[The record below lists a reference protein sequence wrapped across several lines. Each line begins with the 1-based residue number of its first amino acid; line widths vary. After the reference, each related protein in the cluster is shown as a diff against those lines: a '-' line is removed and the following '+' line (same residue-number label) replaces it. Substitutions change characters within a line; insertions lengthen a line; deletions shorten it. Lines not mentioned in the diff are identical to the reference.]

1 MRGKLLLIY
10 SILFLFVIFGYLF
23 IYKLNKYNESIKVR
37 DYKEI
42 IDDRVLR
49 VAVIKDSIYSD
60 LFRSDNEKVYDFF
73 KSINVEDSLI
83 IEIYSF
89 GTKTEA
95 LSELNNKKI
104 DIVAIN
110 IPVTSD
116 YNDLF
121 MFSETIETDRLVLV
135 QRSSKKNPDF
145 IESVISLED
154 KCIDIS
160 DNPSVVLRLNNLKN
174 ELGKSINVV
183 EHIDLTNSRLIEMV
197 SDSIIDYT
205 VCNKKLASKLQAK
218 YSNIDLSLY
227 VGFTQKMAWAVRQE
241 SPILCDSLNNWLDM
255 NQICLFK

>member
-116 YNDLF
+116 YNVMLNHIKKARKVCVVTDKF
-121 MFSETIETDRLVLV
+121 TILIND
-135 QRSSKKNPDF
+135 
-145 IESVISLED
+145 
-154 KCIDIS
+154 
-160 DNPSVVLRLNNLKN
+160 
-174 ELGKSINVV
+174 SINS
-183 EHIDLTNSRLIEMV
+183 TNVL
-197 SDSIIDYT
+197 SI
-205 VCNKKLASKLQAK
+205 
-218 YSNIDLSLY
+218 
-227 VGFTQKMAWAVRQE
+227 
-241 SPILCDSLNNWLDM
+241 
-255 NQICLFK
+255 